1 MRIKVPTTELD
12 MFYTRIV
19 HQFEEMDEQISET
32 MLMEVQQVIRG
43 LVVKEHGLRILP
55 QAV

>member
-1 MRIKVPTTELD
+1 